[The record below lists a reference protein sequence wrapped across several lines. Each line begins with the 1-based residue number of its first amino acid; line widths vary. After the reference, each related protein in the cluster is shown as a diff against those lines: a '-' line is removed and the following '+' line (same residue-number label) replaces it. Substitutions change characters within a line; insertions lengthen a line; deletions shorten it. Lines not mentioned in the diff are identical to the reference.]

1 MKIQTS
7 FNMKKTAAVFL
18 FFSGLIMLLFSC
30 QNDPPLP
37 KEPASVVEQWQE
49 WINKNNFDQARR
61 LSTENARE
69 WIDWIS
75 EVLEEG
81 NITDETISVFQK
93 VDCKV
98 EKNNAT
104 CFCQIEE
111 MGEIFADTFFLV
123 KEKDQWLVNIPETEL
138 ETSGTLDSLFQ
149 ILQE

>member
-1 MKIQTS
+1 MKRDVAIS
-7 FNMKKTAAVFL
+7 LL
-18 FFSGLIMLLFSC
+18 FFGLLIFAALSC

-49 WINKNNFDQARR
+49 WINKNNFTQARR
-61 LSTENARE
+61 LSTENAQE

-75 EVLEEG
+75 QVLEES
-81 NITDETISVFQK
+81 NITEETISIFRK

-98 EKNNAT
+98 DSNDAT

-111 MGEIFADTFFLV
+111 MGEIFADTFFLI

-138 ETSGTLDSLFQ
+138 ESSGTLDSLFQ
-149 ILQE
+149 TLQEE